1 MEEDSQ
7 DNTQSDMNTPQN
19 NIFGNQYQMKKQLT
33 KATGSMIKSLYE

>member
-19 NIFGNQYQMKKQLT
+19 NIFGNQYQMKK
-33 KATGSMIKSLYE
+33 